1 VRPATLYKFVS
12 KKELETQLI
21 RTPKRASSIAA
32 DLVIISSPAL
42 DMQYE
47 ISPGYGFVP
56 LMQEILII
64 EP

>member
-1 VRPATLYKFVS
+1 M
-12 KKELETQLI
+12 
-21 RTPKRASSIAA
+21 AA
-32 DLVIISSPAL
+32 DLVIISSPAF
-42 DMQYE
+42 DIQYE